1 MFNTEN
7 QNNIERDLRQA
18 KSVKYHYHPGKEY
31 AMAKYKGNANTFKGK
46 NIRETQ
52 FCHSSGRV
60 SDNLMDKLMGP
71 DK

>member
-46 NIRETQ
+46 NIRET
-52 FCHSSGRV
+52 
-60 SDNLMDKLMGP
+60 
-71 DK
+71 